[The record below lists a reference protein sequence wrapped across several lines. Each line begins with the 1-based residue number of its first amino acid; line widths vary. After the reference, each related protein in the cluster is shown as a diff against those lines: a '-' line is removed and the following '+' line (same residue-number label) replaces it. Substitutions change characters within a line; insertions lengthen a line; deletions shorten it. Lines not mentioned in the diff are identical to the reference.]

1 MAKNTVVEQNVEH
14 YSNGQVKFEANYK
27 NDK

>member
-27 NDK
+27 I